1 MKQKTQTSTEEM
13 FNQAHQGQKRTG
25 VVVGM
30 NLQRVPISEVAEVNP
45 RLRSKPRQDELVSFV
60 PMAAVSEKTVSIE
73 SPVDRPFAEVAKGF
87 TPFERGDVIV
97 AKITP
102 CFENGKMA
110 YAVDLPRAV
119 GAGSTEFHVL
129 RPKPSLNGAYLFHM
143 LRLPAVRADGARK
156 MQGAAGQRRVPAGF
170 FASLQIPLPPLAEQ
184 KRIAAILDAADAL
197 RAKRRE
203 ALAQLDALL
212 QSTFLT
218 LFGDP
223 VENPMGWERKK
234 FSEIGSL
241 DRGVSK
247 HRPRNAPELLGGPFP
262 LVQTGEIANC
272 DTFIRNYKYT
282 YSEVGLKQSK
292 LWPAGTLCITI
303 AANIAKTGI
312 LAFEACFP
320 DSVVGFR
327 SKDPATVHFAQ
338 TWLSF
343 LQKMLEETAPE
354 SAQKNINLEILRNL
368 QVPLPPLPLQQ
379 KFAAIVESVERQKA
393 AQRAH
398 LAELDALFAALQH
411 RAFRGQ
417 L

>member
-1 MKQKTQTSTEEM
+1 MI
-13 FNQAHQGQKRTG
+13 HQDDQGEKRTG
-25 VVVGM
+25 GGVGM
-30 NLQRVPISEVAEVNP
+30 NLQRVKISEVAEVNP
-45 RLRSKPRQDELVSFV
+45 RLRSKPKQDELVSFV

-110 YAVDLPRAV
+110 HAVDLPRAIGV
-119 GAGSTEFHVL
+119 GSTEFHVL

-143 LRLPAVRADGARK
+143 LRLPAVRLDGARK
-156 MQGAAGQRRVPAGF
+156 MQGAAGQRRVPADF

-197 RAKRRE
+197 RTKRRE

-223 VENPMGWERKK
+223 VTNPMGWERKTLG
-234 FSEIGSL
+234 EIINFIGGSQPP
-241 DRGVSK
+241 K
-247 HRPRNAPELLGGPFP
+247 ETFTYEPGPGKIR
-262 LVQTGEIANC
+262 LVQIRDFKSDKFQTYIPEKLARRPFKEDDVMIARYGPPV
-272 DTFIRNYKYT
+272 F
-282 YSEVGLKQSK
+282 Q
-292 LWPAGTLCITI
+292 
-303 AANIAKTGI
+303 
-312 LAFEACFP
+312 
-320 DSVVGFR
+320 
-327 SKDPATVHFAQ
+327 
-338 TWLSF
+338 
-343 LQKMLEETAPE
+343 
-354 SAQKNINLEILRNL
+354 ILRGLSGSYNVALMKAEPIGPVEKLFIFHLLSQPKINAAVVAKSERTAGQTGVNL
-368 QVPLPPLPLQQ
+368 QFLNNYPAYLPPLPLQQ

-393 AQRAH
+393 TQRAH

-411 RAFRGQ
+411 RAFRGE